1 MKLLNE
7 GNTKTVKG
15 EAFGYRT
22 YGLHL
27 APSTLSGK
35 NVCPSASTGC
45 AAACLNTAGR
55 GIMRSVQEARIRK
68 TKWFF
73 EDRDSFLKQLVK
85 EIKSRTK
92 SAIKNNLTPCFRLNL
107 TSDLAWEKIIPLQ
120 FILFPHLQFY
130 DYTKIKKRYDRYLD
144 GELPFNYHLTYS
156 RSETTP
162 DKEVHDICS
171 RGGNVAIVFKD
182 YLPATWQGI
191 RVESGDINDLR
202 FKDPRGIII
211 GLKAKGTAGKKD
223 GTGFVLEPNFFSER
237 LPC

>member
-1 MKLLNE
+1 MVVSRKRNSVL
-7 GNTKTVKG
+7 TQTP
-15 EAFGYRT
+15 F
-22 YGLHL
+22 HL
-27 APSTLSGK
+27 SYL
-35 NVCPSASTGC
+35 
-45 AAACLNTAGR
+45 
-55 GIMRSVQEARIRK
+55 
-68 TKWFF
+68 
-73 EDRDSFLKQLVK
+73 
-85 EIKSRTK
+85 
-92 SAIKNNLTPCFRLNL
+92 
-107 TSDLAWEKIIPLQ
+107 
-120 FILFPHLQFY
+120 LFPWLSTQLL
-130 DYTKIKKRYDRYLD
+130 YLD
-144 GELPFNYHLTYS
+144 GELPSNYHLTYS

-223 GTGFVLEPNFFSER
+223 ETGFALEPNFFSER